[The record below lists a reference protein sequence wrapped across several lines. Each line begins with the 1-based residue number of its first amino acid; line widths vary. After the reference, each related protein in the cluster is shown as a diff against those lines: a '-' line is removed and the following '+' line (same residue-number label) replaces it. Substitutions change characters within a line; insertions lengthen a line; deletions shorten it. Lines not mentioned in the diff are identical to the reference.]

1 VTPRL
6 VAQVACNHR
15 IARPLLLALA
25 LSVSLVVG
33 GSMPAFA
40 RVVEAPAPAVLRPT
54 LPPPIGNQN
63 IGVVSLHLADHSRP
77 DPWVSSQPVRELM
90 VSVWYPARR
99 AHAQP
104 VYPWLPPSAWE
115 RFEQDNAI
123 PPGNVRVPLTH
134 ARVDAPLD
142 RHRGGRPL
150 ILYPPGL
157 GGNRDS
163 STVLVEELVS
173 RGYVVAT
180 IDHTHDAGEVEFP
193 DGRVEVSAVPPIT
206 PEVVEKAVAVRVA
219 DTRFVL
225 DSLVALNAGRN
236 PDAEQRPL
244 PAGLRGALDLSRVGM
259 FGHSLGGATA
269 AQAMYEDRRIKAGVN
284 LDGTM
289 AGAVVNAGLNRPFML
304 VAAQNHG
311 RDTDPS
317 WARFWTN
324 LRGWRL
330 NLRLTGAG
338 HNSFSDVQV
347 LLPQI
352 AGVLHLPPEYV
363 QQFIGTVDPHRSVL
377 IQRAY
382 LTAFFNLHL
391 LHRDGRLL
399 TRPSPRFPEMQFV
412 P

>member
-1 VTPRL
+1 V
-6 VAQVACNHR
+6 
-15 IARPLLLALA
+15 
-25 LSVSLVVG
+25 
-33 GSMPAFA
+33 
-40 RVVEAPAPAVLRPT
+40 
-54 LPPPIGNQN
+54 
-63 IGVVSLHLADHSRP
+63 
-77 DPWVSSQPVRELM
+77 
-90 VSVWYPARR
+90 
-99 AHAQP
+99 
-104 VYPWLPPSAWE
+104 
-115 RFEQDNAI
+115 
-123 PPGNVRVPLTH
+123 
-134 ARVDAPLD
+134 
-142 RHRGGRPL
+142 
-150 ILYPPGL
+150 
-157 GGNRDS
+157 
-163 STVLVEELVS
+163 
-173 RGYVVAT
+173 
-180 IDHTHDAGEVEFP
+180 
-193 DGRVEVSAVPPIT
+193 
-206 PEVVEKAVAVRVA
+206 VAVRVA

-225 DSLVALNAGRN
+225 DRLVALNAGRN

-338 HNSFSDVQV
+338 HNSFTDVQV

>member
-6 VAQVACNHR
+6 PAQVARNHR

-25 LSVSLVVG
+25 LSVSLVAG
-33 GSMPAFA
+33 GSMPASA
-40 RVVEAPAPAVLRPT
+40 RVVEAPAPTVLRPT
-54 LPPPIGNQN
+54 LPPPTGNRH
-63 IGVVSLHLADHSRP
+63 IGVVPLHLVDRSRP

-99 AHAQP
+99 THAQP
-104 VYPWLPPSAWE
+104 VYPWLPPRAWE
-115 RFEQDNAI
+115 RFGQDNEV
-123 PPGNVRVPLTH
+123 PPGSVLVPLTH
-134 ARVDAPLD
+134 ARVDAPVD

-150 ILYPPGL
+150 VLYSPGL
-157 GGNRDS
+157 GENRDN
-163 STVLVEELVS
+163 STVLVEQLVS

-180 IDHTHDAGEVEFP
+180 IDHTHDASQVEFP

-206 PEVVEKAVAVRVA
+206 PEIFKRAVAVRVA

-236 PDAEQRPL
+236 PDAERRPL
-244 PAGLRGALDLSRVGM
+244 PAGLRGALDLSRIGM

-289 AGAVVNAGLNRPFML
+289 AGAVVDAGLDRPFML

-317 WARFWTN
+317 WARFWMN

-338 HNSFSDVQV
+338 HNSFTDLQV
-347 LLPQI
+347 LIPQLV
-352 AGVLHLPPEYV
+352 GVLHLPPELV
-363 QQFIGTVDPHRSVL
+363 QLLIGTVDPHRSVL
-377 IQRAY
+377 AQRAY

-391 LHRDGRLL
+391 LHHDGRLL

>member
-1 VTPRL
+1 VTPRP
-6 VAQVACNHR
+6 VAQVARNHR

-25 LSVSLVVG
+25 LSVALVVG
-33 GSMPAFA
+33 GPMPAFA

-54 LPPPIGNQN
+54 LPPPTGDDH
-63 IGVVSLHLADHSRP
+63 IGVVPLHLVDRSRP
-77 DPWVSSQPVRELM
+77 DPWVSAQPVRELM

-99 AHAQP
+99 THGQP
-104 VYPWLPPSAWE
+104 VYPWLPPAAWE
-115 RFEQDNAI
+115 RFGQDNGV
-123 PPGNVRVPLTH
+123 PPGSVRVPLTH
-134 ARVDAPLD
+134 GRVDAPVN

-150 ILYPPGL
+150 VLYSPGL

-163 STVLVEELVS
+163 STVLVEQLVS

-180 IDHTHDAGEVEFP
+180 IDHTHDASEVEFP

-206 PEVVEKAVAVRVA
+206 PEVVAKVVAVRVA

-225 DSLVALNAGRN
+225 DSLVALNAGHN

-244 PAGLRGALDLSRVGM
+244 PAGLRGALNLSRAGM
-259 FGHSLGGATA
+259 FGHSLGGAAA
-269 AQAMYEDRRIKAGVN
+269 AQAMYEDPRIKAGVN

-289 AGAVVNAGLNRPFML
+289 AGTVVDAGLDRPFML

-311 RDTDPS
+311 RDTDAS
-317 WARFWTN
+317 WARFWVN

-338 HNSFSDVQV
+338 HNSFTDVQV
-347 LLPQI
+347 LIPQL
-352 AGVLHLPPEYV
+352 AGVLHLPPEVV
-363 QQFIGTVDPHRSVL
+363 QQLIGTVDPHRSIL

-382 LTAFFNLHL
+382 LTAFFDLHL

-399 TRPSPRFPEMQFV
+399 TCPSPRFPEMQFV

>member
-1 VTPRL
+1 MLGDLVTARP
-6 VAQVACNHR
+6 VAQVARNHR

-25 LSVSLVVG
+25 LSVALVVG

-40 RVVEAPAPAVLRPT
+40 RVVEAPASAVLRPT
-54 LPPPIGNQN
+54 LPRPTGDDH
-63 IGVVSLHLADHSRP
+63 IGVVPLHL
-77 DPWVSSQPVRELM
+77 
-90 VSVWYPARR
+90 
-99 AHAQP
+99 
-104 VYPWLPPSAWE
+104 
-115 RFEQDNAI
+115 
-123 PPGNVRVPLTH
+123 
-134 ARVDAPLD
+134 VD
-142 RHRGGRPL
+142 R
-150 ILYPPGL
+150 
-157 GGNRDS
+157 S
-163 STVLVEELVS
+163 
-173 RGYVVAT
+173 YVVAT
-180 IDHTHDAGEVEFP
+180 IDHTHDASEVEFP

-206 PEVVEKAVAVRVA
+206 PEVVAKAVAVRVA

-236 PDAEQRPL
+236 PDAERRPL
-244 PAGLRGALDLSRVGM
+244 PAGLRGALNLLRVGM

-289 AGAVVNAGLNRPFML
+289 AGAVVNAGLDRPFML

-311 RDTDPS
+311 RDTDAS
-317 WARFWTN
+317 WARFWVN

-338 HNSFSDVQV
+338 HNSFTDVQV
-347 LLPQI
+347 LIPQL
-352 AGVLHLPPEYV
+352 ARVLQLPPEVV
-363 QQFIGTVDPHRSVL
+363 QQLIGTVDPHRSVL

-382 LTAFFNLHL
+382 LTAFFDLHL

-399 TRPSPRFPEMQFV
+399 RRPSPRFPELRFV